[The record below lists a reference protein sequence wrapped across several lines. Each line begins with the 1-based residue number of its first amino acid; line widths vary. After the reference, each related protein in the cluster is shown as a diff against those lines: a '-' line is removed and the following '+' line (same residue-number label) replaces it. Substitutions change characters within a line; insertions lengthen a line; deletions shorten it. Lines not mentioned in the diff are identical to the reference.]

1 MLDLVAPI
9 HQEGFCSQDEVCSM
23 FVCKGLLSVLFQ
35 NAGSDSD
42 MVDGSV
48 VSDSN
53 DIGDSP
59 VCCVPFMCII
69 SFAYT

>member
-1 MLDLVAPI
+1 MTPLVVDSVAPF
-9 HQEGFCSQDEVCSM
+9 HEEGFCGRDEVRSV
-23 FVCKGLLSVLFQ
+23 FVCKSLLSVFFQ
-35 NAGSDSD
+35 DAGSDSD

-59 VCCVPFMCII
+59 VCYFPF
-69 SFAYT
+69 